1 MSDKRYDDNYICL
14 VDNEWYD
21 CECEKIDGKYYY
33 IKENGEKIEVENVSS
48 LTVKKHPLFPED
60 ELKTVVGK
68 GVFDDS
74 SGKYTW
80 IKYNESQGGMRKRR
94 SKKSKKSRKSRK
106 SYKLKK
112 KNVRRRKT
120 VKRRKNIK

>member
-1 MSDKRYDDNYICL
+1 M
-14 VDNEWYD
+14 
-21 CECEKIDGKYYY
+21 
-33 IKENGEKIEVENVSS
+33 EKIENINDSREWWHEKQCEVNNEWIDCYEKDRIYYKRHGDYYN
-48 LTVKKHPLFPED
+48 KNE
-60 ELKTVVGK
+60 ELKDVTRYSDK
-68 GVFDDS
+68 YDVFHD
-74 SGKYTW
+74 K
-80 IKYNESQGGMRKRR
+80 INGGMRKRR